1 MKTSY
6 IRDFK
11 HNYLVIHDDRVIS
24 DDYEIR
30 MLSKNRIEG
39 LLGCE
44 ERMINGEGF
53 LYYDIS
59 SRHNI
64 KSVFSEEIVGFEL
77 VKSLFTSLIKLC
89 SEMEKYLLYDDGL
102 ILDPEYI
109 YYDIESKTFYFLYYK
124 DDRSGKPG
132 PLFEFL
138 TEHLDNDDFSAV
150 EAVYQMY
157 DMSKRSFYALDE
169 ILRWFEEEY
178 LEDKEP
184 PEEPVNGIIE
194 SDRRM
199 LPSVTGITENK
210 KEEMPDYDEW
220 EDKINEEREQRIN
233 RDKKSIFRR
242 IWEFLF
248 KKEEDSKE
256 SSYFEEY
263 YEEPSAYGNDIDD
276 GENNTVFIPWV
287 ENSEHKLY
295 GMGRGNKTHID
306 LSSVPVTIGK
316 MRGAADIILNDES
329 VSRLHAKL
337 MRTGSRFFLLDLNST
352 NGSFKNGVRLSPNEK
367 VIIEPG
373 DEIGFGKLKFI
384 YR

>member
-30 MLSKNRIEG
+30 MLGRNRIEG
-39 LLGCE
+39 LLSCDM
-44 ERMINGEGF
+44 RMINGEGF

-59 SRHNI
+59 SKHVM
-64 KSVFSEEIVGFEL
+64 KSVFSEEIIGFEMIRA
-77 VKSLFTSLIKLC
+77 LFISLIGLC
-89 SEMEKYLLYDDGL
+89 SRMEKYLLYDDGL

-109 YYDIESKTFYFLYYK
+109 YYDIESKEFSFLYYK
-124 DDRSGKPG
+124 SDQSGKPG
-132 PLFEFL
+132 VLFEFL

-157 DMSKRSFYALDE
+157 DMSKRSYYALDE
-169 ILRWFEEEY
+169 ILRWFQDEY
-178 LEDKEP
+178 LDEGKETAVEDK
-184 PEEPVNGIIE
+184 
-194 SDRRM
+194 DKDKM
-199 LPSVTGITENK
+199 LPILSKSSDENDSK
-210 KEEMPDYDEW
+210 NMEYSEW
-220 EDKINEEREQRIN
+220 EDKLIMEQQGVSGKN
-233 RDKKSIFRR
+233 KKGLLRK

-248 KKEEDSKE
+248 RKEDDNEQNDF
-256 SSYFEEY
+256 FEEY
-263 YEEPSAYGNDIDD
+263 YDEPASYGPDNDN

-295 GMGRGNKTHID
+295 GLGKGNKTHID

-367 VIIEPG
+367 VVIEPG